1 MHGYFAVDI
10 GGTKVEL
17 GVGDEAGR
25 LLATARLETAALG
38 DGEAAV
44 ERMARA
50 LRELR
55 RTAAPEVEPLA
66 VGIGSPGPLDL
77 ERGELGRLANLRGWD
92 GLPIVRLFRTA
103 LGLPVYLANDAT
115 AAALAEWRWGA
126 GAGTTDMV
134 YVTVSTGVGAGIVSG
149 GRLVEGRDGNAGEI
163 GHVVVD
169 PDGHPCHCGNRGC
182 LETVASGTAIAR
194 EAERRRRES
203 PLLTAYAGPL
213 DAARVFEAAQAGD
226 PVAGAV
232 VRRAAETLGWAVGLF
247 ANLYNPERVV
257 FGGGV
262 AQQGEA
268 LLGPVRRAA
277 RRFGM
282 PALVGRLQVVRAAL
296 GPETGVR
303 GALAVAM
310 AGPRRAAP
318 DTGPAPG
325 RPS

>member
-1 MHGYFAVDI
+1 
-10 GGTKVEL
+10 L
-17 GVGDEAGR
+17 GVGDAGGR
-25 LLATARLETAALG
+25 LLAATRLETAELG
-38 DGEAAV
+38 GGEAAV
-44 ERMARA
+44 DRMVRA
-50 LRELR
+50 LRRLCDEQV
-55 RTAAPEVEPLA
+55 PDIKPLA

-77 ERGELGRLANLRGWD
+77 SRGELGRLANLRGWD
-92 GLPIVRLFRTA
+92 GLPIVSLFQAA

-134 YVTVSTGVGAGIVSG
+134 YVTVSTGVGSGIVSG

-169 PDGHPCHCGNRGC
+169 PQGLPCHCGNRGC

-203 PLLTAYAGPL
+203 PYLAAVPGPL
-213 DAARVFEAAQAGD
+213 DAARVFDGARAGD
-226 PVAGAV
+226 AVAAAV
-232 VRRAAETLGWAVGLF
+232 IRRATDTLGWAVGLL

-282 PALVGRLQVVRAAL
+282 PALVGRLDVVGSAL
-296 GPETGVR
+296 GAEAGVR
-303 GALAVAM
+303 GALAVAVTRHEQD
-310 AGPRRAAP
+310 ARASGPGNGRRA
-318 DTGPAPG
+318 
-325 RPS
+325 